1 MSITEDLTERSMKL
15 AKCMNSP
22 DWRNRT
28 MTEMQTLIEQVE
40 ELLSK
45 ATPGPWEK
53 LKPGSV
59 IGHRDRAV
67 VQEKGAFDWIC
78 SMQVSNCPNWENDAQ
93 LIAQAPELL
102 RQFVDLV
109 KQQQEQLNILKA
121 ALEYYADD
129 YTWIGMSHTDSGR
142 RACSALD
149 QINGK
154 GESTHE

>member
-1 MSITEDLTERSMKL
+1 
-15 AKCMNSP
+15 
-22 DWRNRT
+22 

-40 ELLSK
+40 DLLSK

-78 SMQVSNCPNWENDAQ
+78 SMQVSNCPNWEYDAQ

-102 RQFVDLV
+102 RQLVEIV
-109 KQQQEQLNILKA
+109 KQQQGQLNIAKA
-121 ALEYYADD
+121 ALEHISD
-129 YTWIGMSHTDSGR
+129 YVIPVSTEIQYEIQSVAR
-142 RACSALD
+142 SALD

-154 GESTHE
+154 GE